1 MALLETAAAPRRR
14 RIGLT
19 PMIDVVFLLLVFFM
33 LASRFGVEG
42 AVPISAAG
50 SGGGG
55 YEGAP
60 RLVEARPDGF
70 RLNGVALDPA
80 ALAAAM
86 ANANQKDI
94 ILLRDLPVI
103 ARADQYVGW
112 RHSMKGTLLATSTA
126 TDDETL
132 CGTRGLPGRG
142 AGKARRCDVMHPF
155 GIACAL
161 IGGTQSCFNVHLVCA
176 SIATV

>member
-70 RLNGVALDPA
+70 RLNGVALHSARSPFLSFRRFVGVQ
-80 ALAAAM
+80 LARIRSG
-86 ANANQKDI
+86 Q
-94 ILLRDLPVI
+94 
-103 ARADQYVGW
+103 
-112 RHSMKGTLLATSTA
+112 H
-126 TDDETL
+126 
-132 CGTRGLPGRG
+132 
-142 AGKARRCDVMHPF
+142 RRFSRLFEYMIP
-155 GIACAL
+155 
-161 IGGTQSCFNVHLVCA
+161 N
-176 SIATV
+176 

>member
-1 MALLETAAAPRRR
+1 MALLATAAAPRRR

-80 ALAAAM
+80 ALTARLAA
-86 ANANQKDI
+86 
-94 ILLRDLPVI
+94 L
-103 ARADQYVGW
+103 
-112 RHSMKGTLLATSTA
+112 
-126 TDDETL
+126 
-132 CGTRGLPGRG
+132 LPGPDAVVVVRARDG
-142 AGKARRCDVMHPF
+142 ADLQRLTEAMDLIRAAGARR
-155 GIACAL
+155 IALAE
-161 IGGTQSCFNVHLVCA
+161 
-176 SIATV
+176 

>member
-80 ALAAAM
+80 ALTE
-86 ANANQKDI
+86 
-94 ILLRDLPVI
+94 R
-103 ARADQYVGW
+103 
-112 RHSMKGTLLATSTA
+112 LA
-126 TDDETL
+126 
-132 CGTRGLPGRG
+132 
-142 AGKARRCDVMHPF
+142 
-155 GIACAL
+155 AL
-161 IGGTQSCFNVHLVCA
+161 IPGPDAVVGVRARDGADLQRLTEAMDLIRAAGSRR
-176 SIATV
+176 IALAE

>member
-70 RLNGVALDPA
+70 RLNGVALGPA
-80 ALAAAM
+80 ALTERLAA
-86 ANANQKDI
+86 
-94 ILLRDLPVI
+94 L
-103 ARADQYVGW
+103 
-112 RHSMKGTLLATSTA
+112 
-126 TDDETL
+126 
-132 CGTRGLPGRG
+132 LPGPDAVVVVRARDG
-142 AGKARRCDVMHPF
+142 ADLQRLTEAMDLIRAAGARR
-155 GIACAL
+155 IALAE
-161 IGGTQSCFNVHLVCA
+161 
-176 SIATV
+176 

>member
-60 RLVEARPDGF
+60 GLLQASPVSAGAPRLVEARPDGF
-70 RLNGVALDPA
+70 RLNGVALGPA
-80 ALAAAM
+80 ALTERLAA
-86 ANANQKDI
+86 
-94 ILLRDLPVI
+94 L
-103 ARADQYVGW
+103 
-112 RHSMKGTLLATSTA
+112 
-126 TDDETL
+126 
-132 CGTRGLPGRG
+132 LPGPDAVVVVRARDG
-142 AGKARRCDVMHPF
+142 ADLQRLTEAMDLIRAAGSRR
-155 GIACAL
+155 IALAE
-161 IGGTQSCFNVHLVCA
+161 
-176 SIATV
+176 